1 MLRKVLEDYRDG
13 FRWSRFKETYQIGLE
28 EGLKQGEINGES
40 RLGKLITSLINAGRS
55 SDVEL
60 AAKDENAREKFYKEF
75 NIE

>member
-1 MLRKVLEDYRDG
+1 MSIFEFNEERELQLIRE
-13 FRWSRFKETYQIGLE
+13 EEYQIGLE